1 MSARPA
7 APKGARTA
15 GRRAGGF
22 RMERLHGGQRGG
34 FALGLVVGLL
44 LGLAI
49 ALAVALYVTKTPMQL
64 MMKGQQR
71 TPEQDAA
78 EAERNKNWD
87 PNATLAGKQTPRP
100 AAPAAP
106 SAPASDTA
114 IVPRTP
120 APVLPTQADIGRVT
134 PLGSGNAP
142 TPAANDKPAGTR
154 TAEAPHSSRDAAAIL
169 SGQSVASAP
178 DPYLYFVQVGAYSRA
193 EDAEQQ
199 RAKLALSGMR
209 ATVTE
214 REQNGRTVH
223 RVRLGPFDRKEDADA
238 QQERAKAIDPE
249 ASLVRVDRSKQ

>member
-1 MSARPA
+1 MTKPM
-7 APKGARTA
+7 
-15 GRRAGGF
+15 GGPGK
-22 RMERLHGGQRGG
+22 RQRGG

-87 PNATLAGKQTPRP
+87 PNAALAGKQMPRP
-100 AAPAAP
+100 AMAAAP

-114 IVPRTP
+114 TVPRAA
-120 APVLPTQADIGRVT
+120 APVLPTPADNGRVT
-134 PLGSGNAP
+134 PLGSGNSP
-142 TPAANDKPAGTR
+142 TPAANDKPA
-154 TAEAPHSSRDAAAIL
+154 TARAEVPHSNRDAAAIL
-169 SGQSVASAP
+169 SGQADAPGP
-178 DPYLYFVQVGAYSRA
+178 DPYIYFVQVGAYSRA

-199 RAKLALSGMR
+199 RAKLALSGLR
-209 ATVTE
+209 ATVSE

-249 ASLVRVDRSKQ
+249 ASLVRVERSKQ